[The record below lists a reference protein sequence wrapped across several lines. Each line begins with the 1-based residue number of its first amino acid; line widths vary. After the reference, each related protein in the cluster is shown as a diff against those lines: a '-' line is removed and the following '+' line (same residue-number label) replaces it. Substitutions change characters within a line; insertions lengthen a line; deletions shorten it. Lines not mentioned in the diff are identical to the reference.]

1 MKLTTTRSDSVAFLL
16 GFIAAAVPG
25 SWYLL
30 TLSYGENGAK
40 VALVVAAEFAA
51 GFIAQYVH
59 RSIRARRA
67 QRGAKPR

>member
-1 MKLTTTRSDSVAFLL
+1 MKSTANRSDSVAFLL
-16 GFIAAAVPG
+16 GFIAAAMPG

-30 TLSYGENGAK
+30 SLSYGENGAK

-51 GFIAQYVH
+51 GFIAQYVL
-59 RSIRARRA
+59 RTIRARRA

>member
-1 MKLTTTRSDSVAFLL
+1 MKPTANRSDSIAFLL

-30 TLSYGENGAK
+30 SLSYGENGAK

-59 RSIRARRA
+59 RRIRARRT
-67 QRGAKPR
+67 